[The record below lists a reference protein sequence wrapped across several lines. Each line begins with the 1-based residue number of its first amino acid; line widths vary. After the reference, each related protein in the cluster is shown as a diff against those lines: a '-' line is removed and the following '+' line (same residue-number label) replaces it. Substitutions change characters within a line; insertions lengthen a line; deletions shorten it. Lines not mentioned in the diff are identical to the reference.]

1 MPASQCYFSSL
12 QLLSRESKWQ
22 IYAKLQFRF
31 CLPRSKAFIQGSS
44 SLLHDGMVKRRNASH
59 LKKAKEKKITA
70 VPSSWD
76 IFNQS
81 WRLTEM
87 SMKKRFF
94 SFPLWL
100 CCHLCSRQGSGLNLS
115 TKLTARGRMGCRWLC
130 GGSPS
135 NGDNLFRLSVFIQDN
150 LFRLSATS

>member
-1 MPASQCYFSSL
+1 MLFFKFAVAL
-12 QLLSRESKWQ
+12 QGIQVTDLCKAAVQILLAPEQ
-22 IYAKLQFRF
+22 GFY
-31 CLPRSKAFIQGSS
+31 PRLFFPPTWW
-44 SLLHDGMVKRRNASH
+44 DGEEEECITLEKG
-59 LKKAKEKKITA
+59 KGKKKITA

>member
-1 MPASQCYFSSL
+1 MLFFKFAVALRGIQVTDLCKAAVRIFACPGAR
-12 QLLSRESKWQ
+12 LLSK
-22 IYAKLQFRF
+22 AL
-31 CLPRSKAFIQGSS
+31 LPSYMMGWWRG
-44 SLLHDGMVKRRNASH
+44 GMH
-59 LKKAKEKKITA
+59 HTWKKQRKKKITA

-94 SFPLWL
+94 SFPRWL

-115 TKLTARGRMGCRWLC
+115 TKLMVRGWMGCRWLC